1 MGQVLPGQG
10 RVMGSNMGESA
21 HIVHC
26 AGFWDAL
33 VLKDILEEHG
43 VQVPLPQ
50 ENVFLTLRASGPLD
64 AINAAV
70 AELIGKYQS
79 SWPVT
84 VDGIEPV
91 PAPVRPGAIAGHPP
105 AADPPPSPASRQCVA
120 TTARRSRCKLPAA
133 PGGTTC
139 AIHASQAQLSSSKR
153 CGPASANSIG
163 P

>member
-33 VLKDILEEHG
+33 VLKDILEARG
-43 VQVPLPQ
+43 IQVPPPQ

-64 AINAAV
+64 VINAAV
-70 AELIGKYQS
+70 AELTGKYQS

-84 VDGIEPV
+84 VDGVEPV
-91 PAPVRPGAIAGHPP
+91 PSAVRPGAIAGHPP
-105 AADPPPSPASRQCVA
+105 AADPPPSPALRQCVA
-120 TTARRSRCKLPAA
+120 TTAKQSRCKLPAVA
-133 PGGTTC
+133 GGTTC
-139 AIHASQAQLSSSKR
+139 AIHASRAQA
-153 CGPASANSIG
+153 
-163 P
+163 